1 MRLATECTVEYKRG
15 TPEPLG
21 ATVSGQYVNFA
32 VSVPGAEEVTLRLYR
47 GASAEPA
54 YAITMETDD
63 RTASVFCVCVKLA
76 GETPEGGWQYDYEA
90 KGMRFTD
97 PYARLIAGRERFGKR
112 LNAKEERLVRG
123 VVRPA
128 GNGAALGKPGIA
140 MNDLILYKLHV
151 RGFTKEMKSANAGTY
166 AALAG
171 RTEYLRT
178 LGVNAVLL
186 MPVTEFNECYRE
198 GDRDGSVPTFTATP
212 YYRGSGMQSRI
223 PEEIAEATE
232 RERKVNYWGYAKQ
245 YYLFA
250 PKASYAA
257 DPGKADAEFRAMVKK
272 LHAAG
277 IEVLLDMMIPAN
289 TNRSLAHDA
298 LRFWVR
304 EYGIDGFRINGDS
317 VDVRM
322 LATDPYLVDT
332 KLLCGGWDA
341 GIYAASAEPKTPMLA
356 EYNDGFLADAR
367 RFLKGDE
374 GMARTFYGRVIR
386 SGANVGVINYI
397 TDHNGFTLA
406 DLYMY
411 DVKHNEAN
419 GEHGRDGSDYNH
431 SWNCGAEG
439 PDKRRKIKE
448 LRTRMRKNAVLA
460 MMVSQGAPMLLAG
473 DEFGNSQGGNN
484 NAYNQDNSTGWV
496 NWAGQKRQAEF
507 TAFVRDA
514 IALRKAHPVLHNP
527 IPLRGMDYLSSG
539 APDVS
544 VHGREAWR
552 PDDSPYNRCLGI
564 LLSGDFARVERRTTD
579 EAKPVT
585 IKGSTDVEQNTAV
598 TSAVSTGVE
607 NVREE
612 RDGRDDSFYLV
623 FNMYWEEQTFAIPVL
638 PGRGGFKIALAS
650 DPSLKNG
657 EVVGDLLKVPARTI
671 VVLQSVPGTSKA
683 TMQRGKRIR

>member
-1 MRLATECTVEYKRG
+1 MKTTENGVILVKYNNDSIPAAEYRKG
-15 TPEPLG
+15 TPSPLG
-21 ATVSGQYVNFA
+21 ATVAGQYVNFA
-32 VSVPGAEEVTLRLYR
+32 ISVPGAEEVSLRVYR
-47 GASAEPA
+47 GAAAEPE
-54 YAITMETDD
+54 YVVTMDAED
-63 RTASVFCVCVKLA
+63 RTGSVFCVGVRLA

-90 KGMRFTD
+90 KGMRFVD

-112 LNAKEERLVRG
+112 LSAKEERMVRG

-128 GNGAALGKPGIA
+128 GNGASTGHPGIP
-140 MNDLILYKLHV
+140 MGDMILYKLHV
-151 RGFTKEMKSANAGTY
+151 RGFTKELKNANAGTY

-171 RTEYLRT
+171 KAEYLRT

-198 GDRDGSVPTFTATP
+198 GDPDWNAPSFATSK
-212 YYRGSGMQSRI
+212 YYRGSGMRPGLTDAD
-223 PEEIAEATE
+223 PEGTE
-232 RERKVNYWGYAKQ
+232 RERKVNFWGYAKH
-245 YYLFA
+245 YCLFA
-250 PKASYAA
+250 PKASYAS
-257 DPGKADAEFRAMVKK
+257 DPSRADAEFRAMVKK

-277 IEVLLDMMIPAN
+277 IEVLLEMMIPAD
-289 TNRSLAHDA
+289 TNRCMALDA

-304 EYGIDGFRINGDS
+304 EYGIDGFRLSGDL
-317 VDVRM
+317 VDTRM
-322 LATDPYLVDT
+322 LATDPYLADT
-332 KLLCGGWDA
+332 KLLCGGWDS
-341 GIYAASAEPKTPMLA
+341 GIYASSAVPKTPMLA

-374 GMARTFYGRVIR
+374 GMARAFAGRVTR
-386 SGANVGVINYI
+386 SGANIGTINYI

-439 PDKRRKIKE
+439 PDKRRKIRE
-448 LRTRMRKNAVLA
+448 LRLRMRKNAVLA
-460 MMVSQGAPMLLAG
+460 MLLSQGTPMILAG
-473 DEFGNSQGGNN
+473 DEFGNSQSGNN
-484 NAYNQDNSTGWV
+484 NAYNQDNTIGWV
-496 NWAGQKRQAEF
+496 NWSGQKRQAEF
-507 TAFVRDA
+507 TAFVREA

-552 PDDSPYNRCLGI
+552 PDDSPYNRCVGI
-564 LLSGDFARVERRTTD
+564 LLSGDFASV
-579 EAKPVT
+579 
-585 IKGSTDVEQNTAV
+585 GH
-598 TSAVSTGVE
+598 
-607 NVREE
+607 
-612 RDGRDDSFYLV
+612 DGRDDSFYLV

-638 PGRGGFKIALAS
+638 PGRGGFRIALAS
-650 DPSLKNG
+650 DPSLKAG

-671 VVLQSVPGTSKA
+671 AVLQSMPAPAPKPAARRTRKA
-683 TMQRGKRIR
+683 TAKDTTEGDSNP

>member
-1 MRLATECTVEYKRG
+1 MECTVEYKRG

-21 ATVSGQYVNFA
+21 ATVSGSYVNFA
-32 VSVPGAEEVTLRLYR
+32 VSVPAAEEVTLRLYR

-54 YAITMETDD
+54 YAITMEAED
-63 RTASVFCVCVKLA
+63 RTASVFSVCVKL
-76 GETPEGGWQYDYEA
+76 GSETPEGGWQYDYEA
-90 KGMRFTD
+90 KGIRFTD
-97 PYARLIAGRERFGKR
+97 PYARLLAGRERFGKR
-112 LNAKEERLVRG
+112 LSAKEERLVRG
-123 VVRPA
+123 IVRPA
-128 GNGAALGKPGIA
+128 GNGAALGRPGIA

-151 RGFTKEMKSANAGTY
+151 RGFTKETKSANAGTY

-171 RTEYLRT
+171 KTEYLRS
-178 LGVNAVLL
+178 LGINAVLL
-186 MPVTEFNECYRE
+186 MPVTEFNECWRE
-198 GDRDGSVPTFTATP
+198 GDRDESVPAFSATP

-223 PEEIAEATE
+223 PEEIAEETE
-232 RERKVNYWGYAKQ
+232 RERKVNYWGYARR
-245 YYLFA
+245 YFLFA
-250 PKASYAA
+250 PKASYAS
-257 DPGKADAEFRAMVKK
+257 DPGRADAEFRAMVRK

-277 IEVLLDMMIPAN
+277 IEVLLEMMIPAD

-304 EYGIDGFRINGDS
+304 EYGIDGFRLGGDS
-317 VDVRM
+317 IDVRM
-322 LATDPYLVDT
+322 LATDPYLADT

-341 GIYAASAEPKTPMLA
+341 NGIYGSQAEPKTPMLA
-356 EYNDGFLADAR
+356 EYNDGYLADAR

-374 GMARTFYGRVIR
+374 GMTRTFAGRVTR
-386 SGANVGVINYI
+386 SSANVGVINYI

-439 PDKRRKIKE
+439 PDRRRKIRD
-448 LRTRMRKNAVLA
+448 LRIRMRKNAILA

-496 NWAGQKRQAEF
+496 NWAEQKRQAEF
-507 TAFVRDA
+507 TAFVREA

-527 IPLRGMDYLSSG
+527 VPLKGMDYLSSG

-564 LLSGDFARVERRTTD
+564 LLSGDFARLKRQPNANAQTPDNNESTT
-579 EAKPVT
+579 
-585 IKGSTDVEQNTAV
+585 VEQTA
-598 TSAVSTGVE
+598 SAEAQTATGRGPAQTE
-607 NVREE
+607 Q
-612 RDGRDDSFYLV
+612 DARDDSFYLI

-638 PGRGGFKIALAS
+638 PGRGGFRIALAT
-650 DPSLKNG
+650 DRSLETGK
-657 EVVGDLLKVPARTI
+657 EVGDLLTIPARTI
-671 VVLQSVPGTSKA
+671 AVLESMPAQTAAKTA
-683 TMQRGKRIR
+683 TRGKRLR